1 MGLAQR
7 VHFREGAAECL
18 NSASLMLSRLN
29 ETLCCIQAMCH
40 SKQQVVFNT
49 YDCIVSEAAIYKRQP
64 RSLLA
69 VALCWLQVNTVVG
82 TEAQHT
88 CALEGL
94 GHRMAVTRHPMLD
107 VSLQTHYASPPRM
120 STQLHLAGP
129 SVCTV
134 PAPARHA
141 DAVHVSEVGGAAV
154 SHPFAGCQPTLHAL
168 PMPSMGPRKEGRRY
182 LPGSLLC

>member
-1 MGLAQR
+1 
-7 VHFREGAAECL
+7 
-18 NSASLMLSRLN
+18 
-29 ETLCCIQAMCH
+29 MCH

-49 YDCIVSEAAIYKRQP
+49 YDCIVSETAIYKKQP

-69 VALCWLQVNTVVG
+69 VALCRLQVDTVGG

-94 GHRMAVTRHPMLD
+94 GHKMAITRHPILN
-107 VSLQTHYASPPRM
+107 VSSRTHYASPPVM
-120 STQLHLAGP
+120 SIQVHQAGP
-129 SVCTV
+129 SVCMV

-168 PMPSMGPRKEGRRY
+168 PMPSMGPRKEDRRY
-182 LPGSLLC
+182 LPGSIVSAYSADAVPWSEVGGSSLPLQTATC